1 MPVAGPAAM
10 RPRSAR
16 HRDNGGAAYPSRI
29 PAVPRP
35 LRRGGG
41 GKYLCRTFRF
51 PSRPAPPLYELRTLG
66 TLDLRGPD
74 GVPLAPLLAQPKRA
88 ALLAYLALAR
98 PRGPVRRDILLA
110 TFWPEMPDERARAAL
125 RNALSFLRKA
135 APGVLEARADD
146 AVAVAVDALG
156 CDVWRMEAAL
166 AAGDVAGALA
176 HYGGDLLAGVHV
188 DDAPA
193 WEQWRDA
200 ERLRL
205 RHVALAAARGAAEAV
220 RGRGDAQGA
229 VALARRACEIDSD
242 DEPSVRRLME
252 LLAEA
257 GDPAGALR
265 EHDRFAARLMRELE
279 VEPAP
284 ATEAL
289 RRTLRVRL
297 PLPSPAAAPPAV
309 HRTTAP
315 VERVDRADA
324 VDVADPADAADPVDP
339 AGPVDA
345 AGSVPPS
352 SPPIHPATR
361 SADPADAHRAA
372 PPAFRTTDI
381 HPPRRRSMMA
391 GAALLCVLALGAL
404 GLPRMRGAAE
414 ERAAVATRIAVLPFT
429 VRTGPAH
436 AYLGE
441 GMADLLAVRLD
452 GTGELTTVDP
462 FALLSYL
469 RASGEEETGL
479 DAGRAAAARFGAG
492 RFILGTVVEA
502 GGRLHLNAAVYG
514 PGGARLARAE
524 VAEVREDSLFAAVD
538 ALVRTLV
545 AEGMDTPPERLDRT
559 AALTTG
565 SLAALKAFL
574 AGERAFRAGDFKG
587 AAELFAQAAEGDTAF
602 ALASYRLSVAQDW
615 AALDGSRAAARA
627 LRLAHRLSPAE
638 QTLLRARVAF
648 RTGDAAVAEALLRQV
663 VATRPDLVEA
673 WNDLGEVRYH
683 RAMWQ
688 GRSVVTAR
696 GAWEQV
702 LALDPANVNARVHLV
717 HIAAARG
724 RADQVDALVRQMERL
739 SPGHE
744 TLGRLRTLRAFAA
757 GDARGQAAALDS
769 LRAQVPRDGNDLP
782 AWGAA
787 WRTADFLNDPA
798 AGDRI
803 AGVLVEPGRPAQSR
817 LVGHAARAHLRMAVG
832 RWRAA
837 RVQADSAALIDPAY
851 AARTWAFLAAFAPI
865 DLPRAE
871 VLRARRALAATAP
884 PAGQGTGGPVD
895 EERGRFP
902 AARHDYLLG
911 ALAIRL
917 GDTAQAARRE
927 AALRAR
933 EDTTAE
939 GRFSRHLRHQLRAR
953 ILAAA
958 GDSAGAL
965 RMVEAGWPRPV
976 PELFVKDDS
985 YSTVAERWL
994 RARLLAAAGRNEEA
1008 LAWYESL
1015 PEDISRGI
1023 MFPVAAELEQGR
1035 VLERMGRHRDASGHF
1050 DRFILLW
1057 RDAEPE
1063 GAALLR
1069 YARDRAGRQS

>member
-1 MPVAGPAAM
+1 
-10 RPRSAR
+10 
-16 HRDNGGAAYPSRI
+16 
-29 PAVPRP
+29 
-35 LRRGGG
+35 
-41 GKYLCRTFRF
+41 
-51 PSRPAPPLYELRTLG
+51 LYELRTLG
-66 TLDLRGPD
+66 TLDLRGPH

-135 APGVLEARADD
+135 APGVLQVRGDD
-146 AVAVAVDALG
+146 AVAVAEDALG
-156 CDVWRMEAAL
+156 CDVLRMEAAL

-205 RHVALAAARGAAEAV
+205 RHVALAAARGAAEAA

-229 VALARRACEIDSD
+229 VALARRACEIDPD

-284 ATEAL
+284 ETEAL
-289 RRTLRVRL
+289 RRTLRVRVRV
-297 PLPSPAAAPPAV
+297 PLPSPVVPPPTV
-309 HRTTAP
+309 D
-315 VERVDRADA
+315 RVDSVDA
-324 VDVADPADAADPVDP
+324 VDAVDPADAAGSEDR
-339 AGPVDA
+339 AGSVDA

-352 SPPIHPATR
+352 SPPAHPAPR
-361 SADPADAHRAA
+361 PADPFDADRAA
-372 PPAFRTTDI
+372 APAFRTTDV
-381 HPPRRRSMMA
+381 HPSRRRSMRRRGWMA

-469 RASGEEETGL
+469 RTSGEEETGL

-565 SLAALKAFL
+565 SLPALKAFL

-587 AAELFAQAAEGDTAF
+587 AAELFGRAAEGDTAF

-673 WNDLGEVRYH
+673 WNDLGEVRHH

-702 LALDPANVNARVHLV
+702 VALDPANVNARVHLV
-717 HIAAARG
+717 HIAALEGRG
-724 RADQVDALVRQMERL
+724 NQVDALVREMERL

-744 TLGRLRTLRAFAA
+744 ALGRLRTLRAFAA
-757 GDARGQAAALDS
+757 GDARAQAAALDS
-769 LRAQVPRDGNDLP
+769 LRAQVPRDANDLP

-817 LVGHAARAHLRMAVG
+817 LVGHAARAHLRMAMG

-837 RVQADSAALIDPAY
+837 RVQADSAARIDPAY
-851 AARTWAFLAAFAPI
+851 AARTWAFLAAFAPM

-871 VLRARRALAATAP
+871 VLRAHRALAATAP

-911 ALAIRL
+911 ALALRL
-917 GDTAQAARRE
+917 GDAAEAARRE

-965 RMVEAGWPRPV
+965 RVVEAGWPRPV

-1035 VLERMGRHRDASGHF
+1035 VLERMGRRRDASGHF
-1050 DRFILLW
+1050 DRFASLW

-1063 GAALLR
+1063 GAAPLR
-1069 YARDRAGRQS
+1069 YARDRAGR